1 MLGRRTVSFNL
12 RRSGVC
18 LDTLPVVWWTLNP
31 LCFFS
36 YLYKTTARSATD
48 FGNLLIYVF
57 CTYCENFGP
66 SSRSG
71 HQVTSSDLTSEK
83 AYMLVRATPTGD
95 HLEIFSD

>member
-1 MLGRRTVSFNL
+1 M
-12 RRSGVC
+12 
-18 LDTLPVVWWTLNP
+18 VWWTLDP
-31 LCFFS
+31 LWFFS
-36 YLYKTTARSATD
+36 DVYKTTVRSATV

-83 AYMLVRATPTGD
+83 ADMLVIATPTD
-95 HLEIFSD
+95 HLEIFSG